1 MVLNREDK
9 NILPVQFIKSFI
21 PLVVLISILA
31 FLALYRPATAA
42 PPDNAKQSTNSVV
55 QDAGVTLEKTASAN
69 EVELGQVVT
78 FTVTIK
84 NESNKAIDFN
94 LIDQMPEGLSLALQ
108 THSISATLGVFNNEN
123 NTLTW
128 SGTLPQ
134 GQEAVVIYHGIPPS
148 TDAPGKTINNVA
160 KLEFGQTRLEASATI
175 TTKPHELG
183 IWGHLV
189 NYIALSLVYLDKL
202 LEDFGVPYA
211 FGFAIILFTVLVRLL
226 TYPLNAQQ
234 IKSSK
239 AMQELQPRMKELQDK
254 HKNDREGLAQAQMK
268 LYQEAGVNPFMGC
281 LPMLVQMPIWIALYN
296 ALSQLSH
303 EGLLYEGFLW
313 IPSLAG
319 PVADRGAG
327 GGFMP
332 PWLAPFPFGEPS
344 IGWLP
349 ALAYLVLPV
358 VLVISQY
365 YMQQMMTPPNPDPQQ
380 ASMNSMMKFMP
391 LMFGYFSLIVP
402 SGLTLYWFTSNMLAL
417 GQQYF
422 TQNSM
427 KPAVATSGAALNAP
441 VTASPVTP
449 NAEEDKEDSYAKAK
463 RKSRRKR

>member
-1 MVLNREDK
+1 M
-9 NILPVQFIKSFI
+9 QFIKSLAPF
-21 PLVVLISILA
+21 LVLISILA

-42 PPDNAKQSTNSVV
+42 PPDNAKRSASSVV
-55 QDAGVTLEKTASAN
+55 QDAGITLEKTASAA
-69 EVELGQVVT
+69 EVPLGEIVT
-78 FTVTIK
+78 YTVTIK
-84 NESNKAIDFN
+84 NESDKAIDFN

-108 THSISATLGVFNNEN
+108 THSISATLGTFDNKN

-134 GQEAVVIYHGIPPS
+134 GQEANVIYHGIPPS
-148 TDAPGKTINNVA
+148 TTAPDKTINNVA
-160 KLEFGQTRLEASATI
+160 KLEFGQTKLEASAPI
-175 TTKPHELG
+175 TTKPRDLG
-183 IWGHLV
+183 IWGYLV
-189 NYIALSLVYLDKL
+189 NYIALSLVSLDEL
-202 LEDFGVPYA
+202 LESFGLPYA

-239 AMQELQPRMKELQDK
+239 AMQELQPRMKEIQDK
-254 HKNDREGLAQAQMK
+254 YKNDREGLAQAQMK

-319 PVADRGAG
+319 PVADRGG
-327 GGFMP
+327 GMG
-332 PWLAPFPFGEPS
+332 WLWPLPPS
-344 IGWLP
+344 IGWIP
-349 ALAYLVLPV
+349 ALSYLVLPV

-391 LMFGYFSLIVP
+391 LMFGYFSLVVP

-417 GQQYF
+417 AQQYF
-422 TQNSM
+422 TQNKL
-427 KPAVATSGAALNAP
+427 KPAAASAGATLSAP

-449 NAEEDKEDSYAKAK
+449 NGEEDNTDSHAKAK

>member
-1 MVLNREDK
+1 M
-9 NILPVQFIKSFI
+9 QFIKSLI
-21 PLVVLISILA
+21 PSLVLISVLA
-31 FLALYRPATAA
+31 FLALYRPAGAA
-42 PPDNAKQSTNSVV
+42 PPDNAKQSANSIV
-55 QDAGVTLEKTASAN
+55 QDAGVTLEKTASTA
-69 EVELGQVVT
+69 EVALGDVVT
-78 FTVTIK
+78 YTVTIK
-84 NESNKAIDFN
+84 NESDKAIDFN
-94 LIDQMPEGLSLALQ
+94 LTDRMPEGLSLALQ
-108 THSISATLGVFNNEN
+108 SHSISTTLGTTDNKN

-134 GQEAVVIYHGIPPS
+134 GQETSVIYHGIPPS
-148 TDAPGKTINNVA
+148 TTAPGKTIKNVA
-160 KLEFGQTRLEASATI
+160 KLEFGQTKLEASATI
-175 TTKPHELG
+175 TTKPRDLG
-183 IWGHLV
+183 IWGYLV
-189 NYIALSLVYLDKL
+189 NYIALSLVSLDKL
-202 LEDFGVPYA
+202 LEGFGLPYA

-254 HKNDREGLAQAQMK
+254 YKNDREGLAQAQMK

-303 EGLLYEGFLW
+303 EGLLYEGFFW

-319 PVADRGAG
+319 PVADRGTG

-344 IGWLP
+344 IGWIP

-391 LMFGYFSLIVP
+391 LMFGYFSLVVP

-417 GQQYF
+417 AQQYF
-422 TQNSM
+422 TQNGL
-427 KPAVATSGAALNAP
+427 KPAAASAGAALSAP
-441 VTASPVTP
+441 VTASPITP
-449 NAEEDKEDSYAKAK
+449 NVEEDNKDSHAKAK